1 VADEPATNGTAYRIG
16 ALERRLDRID
26 NLEPAVMKQEIN
38 DVKAAAR
45 EIAQEVSSMRK
56 LLMGFMATFALSS
69 VTIVVSVAT
78 LLTQR

>member
-1 VADEPATNGTAYRIG
+1 LSETAGNGQNVYRL
-16 ALERRLDRID
+16 ASLEKRLDRID
-26 NLEPAVMKQEIN
+26 LLEPAVMKSEISDIKESLGVISN
-38 DVKAAAR
+38 
-45 EIAQEVSSMRK
+45 EIISMRR